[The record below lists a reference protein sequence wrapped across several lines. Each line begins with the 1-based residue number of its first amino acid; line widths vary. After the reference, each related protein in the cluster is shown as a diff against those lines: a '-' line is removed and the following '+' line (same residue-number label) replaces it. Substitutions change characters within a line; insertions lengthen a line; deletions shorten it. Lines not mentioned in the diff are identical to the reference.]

1 MKRVV
6 HTCLKAGR
14 LMLAGGSEMYRV
26 EDTMRRIAVNAGI
39 KEVNVFA
46 MPTGLFVSLDDGE
59 CSTVTELETVKK
71 RAINLE
77 LVDQVNEFSREFA
90 DKRIDLEEL
99 EEKLREIEE
108 NIPTFP
114 LWLQVIG
121 AGILSATLMVLFLD
135 VYDWIDFPVA
145 GLVGASGYLMDSW
158 LKGHTKIRFLAEMI
172 AAMEM
177 GLLTIIINRIFPAC
191 NVNNI
196 LTGALMTLVPGLAL
210 TNALRDLFMG
220 DWVSGIVRMCEAAM
234 TAIALGGGVGIV
246 IRFLGA

>member
-1 MKRVV
+1 
-6 HTCLKAGR
+6 
-14 LMLAGGSEMYRV
+14 MLAGGSEMYRV

-108 NIPTFP
+108 NTRLFP
-114 LWLQVIG
+114 YG
-121 AGILSATLMVLFLD
+121 CRS
-135 VYDWIDFPVA
+135 
-145 GLVGASGYLMDSW
+145 SG
-158 LKGHTKIRFLAEMI
+158 
-172 AAMEM
+172 
-177 GLLTIIINRIFPAC
+177 
-191 NVNNI
+191 
-196 LTGALMTLVPGLAL
+196 PG
-210 TNALRDLFMG
+210 
-220 DWVSGIVRMCEAAM
+220 S
-234 TAIALGGGVGIV
+234 
-246 IRFLGA
+246 